1 MIWRVFCVNGIRVKA
16 LVRSKDKVQR
26 QFKDLNPGCVEM
38 IEGDMTQVA
47 GFARALKDCEVLF
60 HTTPIFATATKVA
73 STGSASTPLT

>member
-1 MIWRVFCVNGIRVKA
+1 MKA

-47 GFARALKDCEVLF
+47 GFARALKDCKVLF
-60 HTTPIFATATKVA
+60 HTATHFRNSYKGGEHWERLYAVNVKDCRVRQVVF
-73 STGSASTPLT
+73 